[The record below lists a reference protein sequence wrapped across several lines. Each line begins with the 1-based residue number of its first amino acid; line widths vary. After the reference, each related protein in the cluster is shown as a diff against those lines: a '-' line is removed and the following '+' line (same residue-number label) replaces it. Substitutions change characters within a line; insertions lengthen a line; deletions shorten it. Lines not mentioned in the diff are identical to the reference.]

1 MVSVR
6 GFTATPPGT
15 RPTRIVAVTPMCAVT
30 AWAVLLPRD
39 TEATAAAVVAAG
51 PIAAIAAV
59 IRLTARRGRFMMSC
73 SLASPASWPYAFS
86 RRRVIPIQPD
96 SAAGWFVAADCC
108 PRKNCQGVLERAH
121 LVLRRRRDGAVGAVD
136 GGPS

>member
-15 RPTRIVAVTPMCAVT
+15 RPTRIVAVTPICAVT
-30 AWAVLLPRD
+30 AWAVLVPRD

-59 IRLTARRGRFMMSC
+59 IRMTARRGRFMMSC
-73 SLASPASWPYAFS
+73 SLASRASWRTRPADAG
-86 RRRVIPIQPD
+86 VIPIYPD
-96 SAAGWFVAADCC
+96 ALAGWLVAAGCC
-108 PRKNCQGVLERAH
+108 PPLKQQTQQQPPFLPPA
-121 LVLRRRRDGAVGAVD
+121 LITT
-136 GGPS
+136 PPPP